1 MRHVRIDPTEDPST
15 ERPADATGVSVR
27 DRMSRPAVTV
37 TADAPLAEALGL
49 MAAYRI
55 HYLPVVDG
63 EAHLVGIVNADDVLQ
78 TRRARRPAAAVVAG
92 VMSTPVISVDAASLL
107 TDAMGLM
114 ADRRIGA
121 LPVVEDGRIVGI
133 LTQSDVV
140 TAVARQ
146 ESV

>member
-1 MRHVRIDPTEDPST
+1 MRHVRIDPAEDPST
-15 ERPADATGVSVR
+15 ERPAGAAGVSVR
-27 DRMSRPAVTV
+27 ERMSRPAVTV
-37 TADAPLAEALGL
+37 TADTPLAEALRL

-63 EAHLVGIVNADDVLQ
+63 EARLVGIVNADDVLQ
-78 TRRARRPAAAVVAG
+78 TRRARRPPAVVVGA
-92 VMSTPVISVDAASLL
+92 VMSTPVISVGATSPL

-121 LPVVEDGRIVGI
+121 LPVVENGRVVGI

-146 ESV
+146 ESA

>member
-1 MRHVRIDPTEDPST
+1 MRHVRIDPAEDPST
-15 ERPADATGVSVR
+15 ERPAGAAGVSVR
-27 DRMSRPAVTV
+27 ERMSRPAVTV
-37 TADAPLAEALGL
+37 AADAPLAEALGL
-49 MAAYRI
+49 MAANRI

-63 EAHLVGIVNADDVLQ
+63 EARLVGIVNADDVLQ
-78 TRRARRPAAAVVAG
+78 TRRARRPPAVVVGA
-92 VMSTPVISVDAASLL
+92 VMSTPVISVGATSPL

-121 LPVVEDGRIVGI
+121 LPVVENGRVVGI

-146 ESV
+146 ESA